1 MKLNCFNSVLENS
14 CAKVLWDYTYR
25 QTNRRW
31 WVSQPDILAVNKG
44 LRRDVVIDMAIVSD
58 GKIRETEHKTL
69 KKY

>member
-1 MKLNCFNSVLENS
+1 MLRSF
-14 CAKVLWDYTYR
+14 R
-25 QTNRRW
+25 IIQTDKQEM
-31 WVSQPDILAVNKG
+31 VSQPDILAVNKG

>member
-1 MKLNCFNSVLENS
+1 MENS
-14 CAKVLWDYTYR
+14 CAKVLWDYTDR
-25 QTNRRW
+25 NRRW

>member
-1 MKLNCFNSVLENS
+1 MLRSFGII
-14 CAKVLWDYTYR
+14 